1 MNTAIQ
7 TFTKNSLENILE
19 SGGDHSWPIDH
30 ARAREYQYL
39 VCTSTVGL
47 DRGTSFVVGK
57 ISSIDPS
64 PFREQRYIIRFSEFA
79 EISIPKH
86 WPGNRYPVRYTT
98 LEELGIDLSKLT
110 FEKAAPA
117 KSDTLTIAQ
126 AKAGLSKHYGVSEN
140 NIEIIIKG

>member
-19 SGGDHSWPIDH
+19 SGGDHSWPIDPL
-30 ARAREYQYL
+30 RAREYKFL
-39 VCTSTVGL
+39 VCTSTVGM

-64 PFREQRYIIRFSEFA
+64 PFREKRYIIRFSEFA
-79 EISIPKH
+79 TIQIPKH

-98 LEELGIDLSKLT
+98 LEELGIDPNKLI
-110 FEKAAPA
+110 FEKASPT

-126 AKAGLSKHYGVSEN
+126 AKVGLAKHYDVSED
-140 NIEIIIKG
+140 NIEITIRG